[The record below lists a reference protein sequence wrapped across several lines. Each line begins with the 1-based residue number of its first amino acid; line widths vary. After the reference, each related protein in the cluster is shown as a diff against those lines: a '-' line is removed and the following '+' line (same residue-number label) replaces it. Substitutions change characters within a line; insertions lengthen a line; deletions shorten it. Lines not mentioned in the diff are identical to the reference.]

1 MNPILP
7 VKTLH
12 GTSWQ
17 SLCED
22 YENARIAV
30 DDATNALSKIE
41 FNSRDYAY
49 GTWRDAIKERHDIY
63 EKLSEVRDF
72 LMTHALHLS

>member
-1 MNPILP
+1 MNLTLP
-7 VKTLH
+7 VKTIH
-12 GTSWQ
+12 GTSWN

-30 DDATNALSKIE
+30 EEAANALAKIE
-41 FNSRDYAY
+41 FNSRDYAT
-49 GTWRDAIKERHDIY
+49 GTWIDAVKQRHDIY

-72 LMTHALHLS
+72 LMTHSIHLS

>member
-22 YENARIAV
+22 YDNARIAV
-30 DDATNALSKIE
+30 EEASNALAKIE
-41 FNSRDYAY
+41 FNSRDYAT
-49 GTWRDAIKERHDIY
+49 GEWSDVVKQRHDIY
-63 EKLSEVRDF
+63 EKLAEVREF
-72 LMTHALHLS
+72 LMAHAMHLS